1 MKRIS
6 KFIAVFALIA
16 LPLLLT
22 AGSRDAGAAE
32 TKKAKTI
39 DELAAMYDSSSC
51 KQCHEEIY
59 NDWNKSLHARSIFG
73 TGRTAATI
81 KTTVEVGLKGWK
93 YSGVKKAE
101 DVELRHL
108 MVCAKCHLPQL
119 ADATDAVAKEI
130 VKAAYTY
137 ADPKTSD
144 SEREKAIAKLEK
156 VNINCLICHQ
166 RNAITH
172 KWVDGTPDRKTVYG
186 TKDGSHP
193 SPGHPKMKTSLI
205 MGESIL
211 CGQCHGQGP
220 NFELENPS
228 QCATLYGSYL
238 FSYIHEGGQQS
249 CQECHMKKSKLG
261 HNMQSY
267 RSKALTDMALDFS
280 VEMLPH
286 QWRDGSK
293 MVPETRVIV
302 NMKNKAGH
310 AIPDG

>member
-1 MKRIS
+1 MKAF
-6 KFIAVFALIA
+6 KLIA
-16 LPLLLT
+16 LLAFPVLLLSVP
-22 AGSRDAGAAE
+22 AVGRNADAQE
-32 TKKAKTI
+32 KKAKSI
-39 DELAAMYDSSSC
+39 DELARMYDSSSC

-59 NDWNKSLHARSIFG
+59 NDWHKSLHARSIFG

-93 YSGVKKAE
+93 HSGVKKPE

-108 MVCAKCHLPQL
+108 MICAKCHLPQL

-130 VKAAYTY
+130 VKAAYVY
-137 ADPKTSD
+137 ADPKSSD
-144 SEREKAIAKLEK
+144 AEREKAVAKLEK

-172 KWVDGTPDRKTVYG
+172 KWVDGTPEKKAVYG
-186 TKDGSHP
+186 SKDGVHP
-193 SPGHPKMKTSLI
+193 APGHPALKKSPI

-211 CGQCHGQGP
+211 CGQCHGMGP

-238 FSYIHEGGQQS
+238 WAYRAEGGQEA

-267 RSKALTDMALDFS
+267 RSPAMAKAAVDFK
-280 VEMLPH
+280 VEMLPN

-293 MVPETRVIV
+293 MVPENLVKV
-302 NMKNKAGH
+302 ELLNKAGH